1 LLPQPRPDFD
11 ELSRLASEAN
21 DAVMIEP
28 HRNLEPLEHCFR
40 HVQPDHSVG
49 QVVRGIMRCVA
60 GALKNQ
66 VDSIAGGVIPVEI
79 RAAGGGARSDLWLQ
93 MKADLLGI
101 PFVSLECEEP
111 TSLGAAILAAHGIG
125 MGSVEEIAGKWVR
138 VRKRFTP
145 GGALRS

>member
-1 LLPQPRPDFD
+1 
-11 ELSRLASEAN
+11 
-21 DAVMIEP
+21 
-28 HRNLEPLEHCFR
+28 
-40 HVQPDHSVG
+40 
-49 QVVRGIMRCVA
+49 MRCVA

-66 VDSIAGGVIPVEI
+66 VDSIAGGVLPVEI

-145 GGALRS
+145 GDALRS